1 VRETVTINADP
12 PPDPHPKRPP
22 PAAAQAHPAHFSR
35 NLFKTLRKSRPPNC
49 RELSASG
56 TQSRGAM
63 KNPLLRSWVAC
74 GRETRFKIESKA
86 AETRTKS
93 QQNGGKNHEK
103 QQFLR
108 HFFHPPQHLRFIAL
122 ASQLPSLQRLTRS
135 LVPCRGPS
143 GRSLPDGVAWSLP
156 SKNGLCNCVACKTF
170 IISYLETNPRGHT
183 ETVKLGRR
191 QENGPGIW
199 LDSGPS
205 RSGIG
210 EAS

>member
-1 VRETVTINADP
+1 MRETVTINADP

-35 NLFKTLRKSRPPNC
+35 NLFKTLRKIRPPNC

-103 QQFLR
+103 QQFFAPL
-108 HFFHPPQHLRFIAL
+108 FPPSAAPPLHRLGQPTPVPSTPYSFPCSLPGPQRAIFARWGGLVPAFKKWAVQLCCLQDVHNQLFRDKSARPHRNCETGTTARKRARNLVGFRAL
-122 ASQLPSLQRLTRS
+122 AQWDWGS
-135 LVPCRGPS
+135 
-143 GRSLPDGVAWSLP
+143 
-156 SKNGLCNCVACKTF
+156 
-170 IISYLETNPRGHT
+170 
-183 ETVKLGRR
+183 
-191 QENGPGIW
+191 
-199 LDSGPS
+199 
-205 RSGIG
+205 
-210 EAS
+210 